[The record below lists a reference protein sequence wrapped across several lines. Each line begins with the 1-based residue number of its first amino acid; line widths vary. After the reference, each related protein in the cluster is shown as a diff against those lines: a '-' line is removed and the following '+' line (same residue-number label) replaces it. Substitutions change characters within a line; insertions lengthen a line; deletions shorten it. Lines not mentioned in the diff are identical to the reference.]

1 MKTFHLLRRR
11 YSFCRDQTESMNLRL
26 EPMPSGNSRVLLA
39 RCIAETRG
47 ELEKLPGKVILNS
60 MSRARDMLIISLL
73 LSVKIYYLSLFI
85 LTHFPWH

>member
-1 MKTFHLLRRR
+1 MRWR
-11 YSFCRDQTESMNLRL
+11 YSFCRDQTESMNLRF
-26 EPMPSGNSRVLLA
+26 EPMPWGNSRMLLA
-39 RCIAETRG
+39 QCIAETCG

-73 LSVKIYYLSLFI
+73 ISVKIYHIFLFI